1 MVTRSKLL
9 LWGVVI
15 LIFFTGCSTKEVA
28 LKPEYSRYYDQKSNT
43 VSDRILVNKIIDE
56 RKDKDSLGRIG
67 RSIVSAPDITTW
79 LHNGL
84 KAKGF
89 KFNARKIALDN
100 QLILMDVCLKLA
112 YIKQFPTV
120 KSTQV
125 VLKVTPDSDPSE
137 PLYFRG
143 RDTAIL
149 WADST
154 DEIQFSFD
162 RALSQAIDAMIQKL
176 ESNYGNL

>member
-84 KAKGF
+84 KE
-89 KFNARKIALDN
+89 
-100 QLILMDVCLKLA
+100 
-112 YIKQFPTV
+112 Y
-120 KSTQV
+120 
-125 VLKVTPDSDPSE
+125 
-137 PLYFRG
+137 
-143 RDTAIL
+143 AIFFGEK
-149 WADST
+149 
-154 DEIQFSFD
+154 EIQFMA
-162 RALSQAIDAMIQKL
+162 RKL
-176 ESNYGNL
+176 RIEFELFFVRFISPLQNEPEFFEVGISV